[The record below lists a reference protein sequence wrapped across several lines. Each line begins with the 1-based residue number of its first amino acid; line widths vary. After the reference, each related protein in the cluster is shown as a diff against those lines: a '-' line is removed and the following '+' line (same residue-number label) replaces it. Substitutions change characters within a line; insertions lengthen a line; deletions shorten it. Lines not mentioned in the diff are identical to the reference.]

1 MEAAVSIVFPE
12 TSGVADKPHF
22 ICYLIFSGNFPT
34 VYEFCSL
41 FLEVVFPEFP

>member
-1 MEAAVSIVFPE
+1 MEAAVSTVFPE

-34 VYEFCSL
+34 VYNRVL
-41 FLEVVFPEFP
+41 FSVPRRGLP